1 MKRWKRFIMRIGFSG
16 FQGFRLDRKGREVR
30 ALDEVH
36 QFRRVVTR
44 TQVVINLCH
53 SSLKHWQD
61 VVFAG
66 ILFLGS
72 YTFSPECPHDTTV
85 RKLLPF
91 SIDCVP
97 GPALQLEGSSLISLA
112 WWWQALLVA
121 GSWCDGWVAPS
132 RQ

>member
-66 ILFLGS
+66 ILFLGFL
-72 YTFSPECPHDTTV
+72 YVLTGVPTRHDRSEVAAILDRLRTRT
-85 RKLLPF
+85 R
-91 SIDCVP
+91 
-97 GPALQLEGSSLISLA
+97 SSVGGILSDISGVV
-112 WWWQALLVA
+112 VA
-121 GSWCDGWVAPS
+121 GFAGCW
-132 RQ
+132 